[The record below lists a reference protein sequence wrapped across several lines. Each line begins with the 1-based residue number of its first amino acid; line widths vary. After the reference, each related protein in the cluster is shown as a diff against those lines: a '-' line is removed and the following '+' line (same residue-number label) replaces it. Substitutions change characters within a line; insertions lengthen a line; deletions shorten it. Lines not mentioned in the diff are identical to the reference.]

1 MVQGEYL
8 QVKSANDTLKSLVT
22 KAQGKKETDIVAYVK
37 KKIQIQNELITAILE
52 KLGKTEGQSSR

>member
-1 MVQGEYL
+1 MVQEEYL